1 MALCNPC
8 DNHVT
13 NSVYIFGQISLID
26 VWLRTDLAASWGKL
40 VLALEE
46 AGETIIAGR
55 IKEEWLGILASAPVP
70 QSALV
75 PPRIGSE
82 CTANNTLCHSP
93 IHNVYV
99 QDYIYF
105 ENDF

>member
-1 MALCNPC
+1 M
-8 DNHVT
+8 T

-55 IKEEWLGILASAPVP
+55 IKQEWLGILASAPVP